1 MAKGNPEKIAK
12 QKAKTLKLQKGILK
26 AGKIGKRAV
35 KDALITAIPGGIAL
49 KAGQAI
55 LKSFKKK
62 PKPPKKTQTVQ
73 KPSKPKSIKRNTG
86 SSPTKRRKR

>member
-1 MAKGNPEKIAK
+1 MPNKP
-12 QKAKTLKLQKGILK
+12 KAKLNRAGRIAANVTK
-26 AGKIGKRAV
+26 AG
-35 KDALITAIPGGIAL
+35 LTAAMPGGLAF

-73 KPSKPKSIKRNTG
+73 KPSKPKSIKRNIG
-86 SSPTKRRKR
+86 PSPRRRKR